1 MTTKKLN
8 CGNWEIFSFLSTLFC
23 PFEGRER
30 SKHFL
35 ATWRDKDNR
44 ETEKSKKT
52 KGKRTKISILIFV
65 YLKVFIVFENHFALM
80 KVSLG
85 ERVSF
90 CHHWVIQRRNICAVM
105 IVWLM
110 SWWPGKVS
118 LVIGRAIGT
127 SVDQGI
133 ASNVIMTIIGA
144 QREQWDGQCVLLP
157 LLLLLLLLCVQVV
170 YCQVQCIATQFH
182 SVKLGGV
189 VISGAFLQWKALPSD
204 KSGAMQCS
212 AMQCY
217 TVLCD
222 ISGTVQYSAKWHSA
236 LCSAKW

>member
-1 MTTKKLN
+1 M
-8 CGNWEIFSFLSTLFC
+8 
-23 PFEGRER
+23 
-30 SKHFL
+30 
-35 ATWRDKDNR
+35 
-44 ETEKSKKT
+44 
-52 KGKRTKISILIFV
+52 
-65 YLKVFIVFENHFALM
+65 
-80 KVSLG
+80 
-85 ERVSF
+85 
-90 CHHWVIQRRNICAVM
+90 
-105 IVWLM
+105 
-110 SWWPGKVS
+110 
-118 LVIGRAIGT
+118 IGRAIGT

-170 YCQVQCIATQFH
+170 YCQVQCIAKQFH

-222 ISGTVQYSAKWHSA
+222 ISGTVQYSAK
-236 LCSAKW
+236 